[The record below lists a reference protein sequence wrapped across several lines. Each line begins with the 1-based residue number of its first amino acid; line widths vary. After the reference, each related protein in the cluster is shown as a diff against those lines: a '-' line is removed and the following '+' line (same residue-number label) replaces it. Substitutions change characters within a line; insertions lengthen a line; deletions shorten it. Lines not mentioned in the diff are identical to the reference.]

1 MSHDVSVESDG
12 TVTIILA
19 GELDIHTVPALEA
32 ALAPT
37 LTGNTER
44 VVVDAGALEFADSS
58 AIAMFVRW
66 ANHAGHIEIRDPQ
79 AHLRRRLVE
88 MGLADR
94 LQIGPDSELV
104 PPGPA

>member
-12 TVTIILA
+12 TVIITLA

-32 ALAPT
+32 T
-37 LTGNTER
+37 LTDKAER

-79 AHLRRRLVE
+79 AHLRRRLVG

-94 LQIGPDSELV
+94 LQIGPDAELV
-104 PPGPA
+104 PPEPA